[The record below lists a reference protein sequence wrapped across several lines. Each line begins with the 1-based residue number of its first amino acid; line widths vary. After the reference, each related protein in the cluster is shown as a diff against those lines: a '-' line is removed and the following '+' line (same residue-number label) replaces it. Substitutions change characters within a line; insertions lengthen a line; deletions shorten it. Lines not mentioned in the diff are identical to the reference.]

1 MWTSKVAGRLA
12 GEQRNF
18 LICAGIVVFS
28 ILSWKRTLVT
38 AAPTDPRCSLLAE
51 AVDSARAAGDLL
63 RSYYGR
69 LRRQDADRKGG
80 RHRDLVSRADREA
93 EKLLFD
99 RIPVADDVLGEEG
112 SLRSTG
118 ADRRWVIDPL
128 DGTVNYLHGIPF
140 WAVSIAVIEGTEVVV
155 GVVHAPELGQAF
167 TALRG
172 DGCRLNGESVGVS
185 AAASISEAILAT
197 GFAYNRDEVPDNNL
211 ANWTTM
217 VLAAAGMR
225 RMGAAS
231 LDLAYTACGRF
242 DGFWELHLEPWDV
255 AAGTLLVR
263 EAGGRVT
270 DFRGAEDLDAILNG
284 RNIVASNGRIH
295 DEIRARLSAL
305 QAL

>member
-1 MWTSKVAGRLA
+1 M
-12 GEQRNF
+12 
-18 LICAGIVVFS
+18 
-28 ILSWKRTLVT
+28 TL
-38 AAPTDPRCSLLAE
+38 APTDPRRSLLAE
-51 AVDSARAAGDLL
+51 AVDSARAAGELL

-69 LRRQDADRKGG
+69 LGRQDAEHKGG
-80 RHRDLVSRADREA
+80 RQRDLVSRADREA

-99 RIPVADDVLGEEG
+99 RIPASDDVLGEEG
-112 SLRSTG
+112 SLRSSG
-118 ADRRWVIDPL
+118 ADRRWIVDPL

-140 WAVSIAVIEGTEVVV
+140 WAVSIAVIEAAEVVV
-155 GVVHAPELGQAF
+155 GVVHAPELGQTF

-185 AAASISEAILAT
+185 ATASIGEAVLAS

-217 VLAAAGMR
+217 ALAAAGLR

-231 LDLAYTACGRF
+231 LDLAYTACGCL

-263 EAGGRVT
+263 EAGGRVS
-270 DFRGAEDLDAILNG
+270 DFRGAEELDAILKG

-305 QAL
+305 RAL